1 MAITY
6 NNVQNVKFL
15 RNSTPAVSRE
25 AAKTAMEAQLANL
38 ADGTAILGRYTDAS
52 GTVKTLVGIV
62 YVSGSTSSLTIFDID
77 GASADVEALRQE
89 INAKLGEGVTSAN
102 TATDQLEALS
112 GSTADTSAT
121 TSVEGAKRYADD
133 LISGLDYTDTAVTG
147 SYVSKVDEA
156 NGVISVTREALP
168 TVGAISEAG
177 KPITAVSESLGEISA
192 TAGTINA
199 EFVNYAGTTGH
210 TGTTVEDA
218 LDYIYETIDN
228 FEDYTDTPVE
238 GKYVSSVGFVDGT
251 PQITRE
257 ALPSAST
264 VSGESKVVIDVTQDK
279 GAITATAANLT
290 GVKLDGYVADTG
302 ATGDVASSDTLG
314 QALAKLQ
321 TQVNATESAIEG
333 LDYTGVTT
341 GAGVYVTNVTE
352 ENGVV
357 SATTATLPTVAAI
370 SEAGKPI
377 TAVSESLG
385 EVSATAGTINAEYV
399 NVADGGDVFTAT
411 TVEGVLAEIDAAY
424 KAADEAIVGDA
435 TTSGDTLGKLE
446 DRIDSLEDDAKEY
459 HIVKTTTGLP
469 ADIKERYSLVD
480 ADGNVSGDTVDIP
493 KDSHIVSITY
503 DGTTQKLTYTY
514 INASGETAST
524 DVDMSEL
531 VLETEFGSGVTVT
544 DHVAHGVVDPTSE
557 SFLTVGADGFKLSG
571 VQDAIDT
578 AISGLDFTTDA
589 AVAGQYVAAIEET
602 DGVVAVKTRANV
614 SEAVLNNYAKG
625 SDATAVAA
633 TDTVNQ
639 AISKL
644 ENQVD
649 AVDGLVDAL
658 SAKTFTVATSSNAS
672 ITTATTTAADGTV
685 SVDLITDADKIKMSG
700 FTNATSL
707 SAITTD
713 DSIATAFEKAASA
726 IDAAKSASTTEV
738 VEGTDAGNN
747 MTITPATSQTDG
759 HVTYTISLTDV
770 ASDSALTT
778 EIAARKAVDGQN
790 GDTYAANSSAN
801 YISDATS
808 LNDADV
814 KLDTQVKANA
824 DAIAENKVVAGNGIE
839 VGTPASTGTSVSVK
853 IDDTTY
859 PGGSALAADTNGLR
873 ITSID
878 CGTY

>member
-1 MAITY
+1 M
-6 NNVQNVKFL
+6 
-15 RNSTPAVSRE
+15 R
-25 AAKTAMEAQLANL
+25 
-38 ADGTAILGRYTDAS
+38 
-52 GTVKTLVGIV
+52 
-62 YVSGSTSSLTIFDID
+62 
-77 GASADVEALRQE
+77 
-89 INAKLGEGVTSAN
+89 
-102 TATDQLEALS
+102 
-112 GSTADTSAT
+112 
-121 TSVEGAKRYADD
+121 
-133 LISGLDYTDTAVTG
+133 
-147 SYVSKVDEA
+147 
-156 NGVISVTREALP
+156 P
-168 TVGAISEAG
+168 T
-177 KPITAVSESLGEISA
+177 
-192 TAGTINA
+192 
-199 EFVNYAGTTGH
+199 
-210 TGTTVEDA
+210 
-218 LDYIYETIDN
+218 
-228 FEDYTDTPVE
+228 
-238 GKYVSSVGFVDGT
+238 
-251 PQITRE
+251 
-257 ALPSAST
+257 
-264 VSGESKVVIDVTQDK
+264 
-279 GAITATAANLT
+279 AITATAANLT

-658 SAKTFTVATSSNAS
+658 SAKTFTVATSSSFS
-672 ITTATTTAADGTV
+672 I
-685 SVDLITDADKIKMSG
+685 
-700 FTNATSL
+700 
-707 SAITTD
+707 
-713 DSIATAFEKAASA
+713 
-726 IDAAKSASTTEV
+726 
-738 VEGTDAGNN
+738 
-747 MTITPATSQTDG
+747 
-759 HVTYTISLTDV
+759 
-770 ASDSALTT
+770 
-778 EIAARKAVDGQN
+778 
-790 GDTYAANSSAN
+790 NSF
-801 YISDATS
+801 
-808 LNDADV
+808 
-814 KLDTQVKANA
+814 
-824 DAIAENKVVAGNGIE
+824 
-839 VGTPASTGTSVSVK
+839 
-853 IDDTTY
+853 
-859 PGGSALAADTNGLR
+859 
-873 ITSID
+873 
-878 CGTY
+878 